1 MINPTNFISDLV
13 TRITE
18 AGQSLTGIDFGVS
31 VDLKT
36 LCDHLISEKGEAIG
50 IALAKEILCRY
61 KALNMKEK
69 LDFFQLLFNEFG
81 TDKNT
86 VNKAFQ
92 NWKKNDQ
99 SSARAIHLAT
109 EPKSIELISRLN
121 RVKGATSEIVEMR
134 NDLLGFLKSNPEL
147 KALDDDFKHL
157 LTSWFNRGFLELK
170 SIDWSTSA
178 EILERIIKY
187 EAVHEIQGWSDLRR
201 RVVEPDRRL
210 FAYFHPAMIN
220 EPLIFVEVALVN
232 ETPDAIQPILAAD
245 REAIDPEKANTAA
258 FYSISNCQPG
268 LRGISF
274 GNFLIKKAAME
285 LKQEFPAIKNLLT
298 LSPVPG
304 FGRWIDSEIVKP
316 SGFLKEAQLTF
327 IKQLRKS
334 KELPKDKK
342 DIAILREIV
351 ACYLVYARSANGD
364 VYDPVARFHL
374 GNGAYLKNIHANANL
389 GKTDEGNWKDL
400 SVMVNY
406 EYKLQ
411 DIEKNHEAFIND
423 NIVIHSSEVQSLVK
437 KGMKK
442 GIGQLKSTTA
452 A

>member
-13 TRITE
+13 SRITE
-18 AGQSLTGIDFGVS
+18 AGQSLKGIDSGNS
-31 VDLKT
+31 VDTKT

-50 IALAKEILCRY
+50 VALAKEILARY
-61 KALNMKEK
+61 KAFNMKEK
-69 LDFFQLLFNEFG
+69 LDFFLLLLHEFG
-81 TDKNT
+81 TDN
-86 VNKAFQ
+86 NAIEKAFQ
-92 NWKKNDQ
+92 DWKKNEK
-99 SSARAIHLAT
+99 SSAREIHLAT

-121 RVKGATSEIVEMR
+121 RVKGATSDIVEMR
-134 NDLLGFLKSNPEL
+134 NDLIGFLKSNPEL
-147 KALDDDFKHL
+147 IALDNDFKHL
-157 LTSWFNRGFLELK
+157 FTSWFNRGFLELK

-187 EAVHEIQGWSDLRR
+187 EAVHEIQGWDDLRR

-232 ETPDAIQPILAAD
+232 SVPDAIQPILAAD

-285 LKQEFPAIKNLLT
+285 LKHEFPTIKNLIT
-298 LSPVPG
+298 LSPIPG
-304 FGRWIDSEIVKP
+304 LGRWIDAEIQKP
-316 SGFLKEAQLTF
+316 SGFLKDSQLAF
-327 IKQLRKS
+327 IQDFKVSNK
-334 KELPKDKK
+334 LPKNKNDV
-342 DIAILREIV
+342 AALREIA
-351 ACYLVYARSANGD
+351 ACYLVHARSAKGGA
-364 VYDPVARFHL
+364 YDPVAKFHL
-374 GNGAYLKNIHANANL
+374 GNGACLKNIHANANL
-389 GKTDEGNWKDL
+389 GKTSGGHWKDWG
-400 SVMVNY
+400 VMVNY

-437 KGMKK
+437 KGMK
-442 GIGQLKSTTA
+442 
-452 A
+452 